1 MIDFALV
8 KRKSQKIVGTKPLNP
23 KTKNHRTRPYQ
34 SLLNT
39 YFSLLYSHEGYPKQ
53 LTIHNS
59 RMVQHALRYYCNSA
73 LLKLYTQQLF
83 TFWVDHYSM
92 LMKLRAPFAKNSN
105 DGMMISP
112 CKLIVRRNHLQFLLY
127 WLDRSLYSLLG
138 LMSGGCYL
146 PPS

>member
-1 MIDFALV
+1 M
-8 KRKSQKIVGTKPLNP
+8 KRKRQKLVGTKPLNP
-23 KTKNHRTRPYQ
+23 KTKRHRTRSYQ
-34 SLLNT
+34 LLSNPC
-39 YFSLLYSHEGYPKQ
+39 FSLLYSHEGCSKQ
-53 LTIHNS
+53 RTIHNS
-59 RMVQHALRYYCNSA
+59 RMIQHSLRYYCNSA
-73 LLKLYTQQLF
+73 LLGLYTQQLF

-92 LMKLRAPFAKNSN
+92 LMKTRAPFAKNSN